1 MKKLLYSIL
10 VVALLANAFFG
21 FRVYSLEI
29 PNDTKEI
36 LEKMELFVDVLQQVR
51 ANYVDED
58 EVDIDSLFNSAIKGM
73 VYSLDPFSQFMTP
86 DEFNEFLKQEDDSFG
101 GIGVQVHMQDG
112 LLTVSSVLRGTPA
125 AEAGVLAGDQITAI
139 DGVDQKGKALDEI
152 VGKLRG
158 APGSKVTV
166 TIKRPDE
173 AEPIEVTLARA
184 IIENESVSDV
194 HVIEG
199 TRTGFLRID
208 WFMEPTAKQFE
219 KALKELEV
227 KGIDSLI
234 IDVRNNPAAA
244 WTHALKS

>member
-101 GIGVQVHMQDG
+101 GTGE
-112 LLTVSSVLRGTPA
+112 LPPPRRASLRGTRLRPSTGWTRRGRRLMKSSESYVA
-125 AEAGVLAGDQITAI
+125 PLA
-139 DGVDQKGKALDEI
+139 
-152 VGKLRG
+152 LR
-158 APGSKVTV
+158 
-166 TIKRPDE
+166 
-173 AEPIEVTLARA
+173 
-184 IIENESVSDV
+184 
-194 HVIEG
+194 
-199 TRTGFLRID
+199 
-208 WFMEPTAKQFE
+208 
-219 KALKELEV
+219 
-227 KGIDSLI
+227 
-234 IDVRNNPAAA
+234 
-244 WTHALKS
+244 

>member
-58 EVDIDSLFNSAIKGM
+58 EVDIDSLINSAIEGM
-73 VYSLDPFSQFMTP
+73 VNSLGPFSQFMAP
-86 DEFNEFLKQEDDSFG
+86 VEFKEFLQQEDDSFG

-152 VGKLRG
+152 V
-158 APGSKVTV
+158 
-166 TIKRPDE
+166 
-173 AEPIEVTLARA
+173 
-184 IIENESVSDV
+184 
-194 HVIEG
+194 
-199 TRTGFLRID
+199 
-208 WFMEPTAKQFE
+208 
-219 KALKELEV
+219 
-227 KGIDSLI
+227 
-234 IDVRNNPAAA
+234 
-244 WTHALKS
+244 

>member
-58 EVDIDSLFNSAIKGM
+58 EVDIDSLGIRRMRFNSAIKGM

-125 AEAGVLAGDQITAI
+125 AEAGVLAGDQMTA
-139 DGVDQKGKALDEI
+139 L
-152 VGKLRG
+152 
-158 APGSKVTV
+158 
-166 TIKRPDE
+166 
-173 AEPIEVTLARA
+173 
-184 IIENESVSDV
+184 
-194 HVIEG
+194 
-199 TRTGFLRID
+199 
-208 WFMEPTAKQFE
+208 
-219 KALKELEV
+219 
-227 KGIDSLI
+227 
-234 IDVRNNPAAA
+234 
-244 WTHALKS
+244 